1 MIRIVIVGSIRLYRE
16 GLAQLLSQYDGVAI
30 AGAVPDAATA
40 LATLQQLAPDVVL
53 LDMATPDSHRL
64 ARELHERAP
73 GVPFVA
79 IGISGSDDDLLAC
92 AETGAAGCVT
102 REASVDEL
110 VAAARRARLG
120 EPAYSPRTV
129 AQLVR
134 RLADLSRE
142 RISLGAPSRLTPR
155 ESEIAALLAQN
166 LSNKEIARRLRIE
179 VATVKNHVHNLLEKL
194 NIHRRAEAAGAL
206 RSGGGGRHVSAPAA
220 IGPSSGD

>member
-1 MIRIVIVGSIRLYRE
+1 MIRILIVGSIRLYRE
-16 GLAQLLSQYDGVAI
+16 GLAQLLAQYDGVTVV
-30 AGAVPDAATA
+30 GAVSDAESA
-40 LATLQQLAPDVVL
+40 LAALPNLLPDVVL
-53 LDMATPDSHRL
+53 LDMATPDSHQL
-64 ARELHERAP
+64 ARELHTRAP
-73 GVPFVA
+73 GMPFVA
-79 IGISGSDDDLLAC
+79 IGIVGSDVDLLEC

-110 VAAARRARLG
+110 LAAARSAGLG

-134 RLADLSRE
+134 RLADLSGE
-142 RISLGAPSRLTPR
+142 RMASGGRSRLTPR

-194 NIHRRAEAAGAL
+194 HIHRRAEAAGVL
-206 RSGGGGRHVSAPAA
+206 RSEGFGRRVSAAPAL
-220 IGPSSGD
+220 GSSTGD